1 MNYRYIIFRK
11 HIHLK
16 DYDAVIT
23 TFFIKLHFLELV
35 FPSIY
40 FKIDLILQYRVN
52 SGNEYNKVIAFRTIF
67 YITSIKKR
75 ALFTKIF
82 LENLRISRDFPNYPH
97 HLILRCASLTFKIL
111 GNWFFVRTSD
121 GI

>member
-1 MNYRYIIFRK
+1 M
-11 HIHLK
+11 
-16 DYDAVIT
+16 
-23 TFFIKLHFLELV
+23 

-82 LENLRISRDFPNYPH
+82 LENLRISRDFPNYLH
-97 HLILRCASLTFKIL
+97 HLILRCASPTFEIL
-111 GNWFFVRTSD
+111 GNWFLVRTSD